1 MAAEDDDRDAAAT
14 LPHDCASVD
23 GRRHWLR
30 WSARHLLHQVA
41 IGGCHASR
49 RQLELWTA
57 GEMASRSSPEEPAVN
72 VLDSWTCLDE
82 IGWSTLLSDGT
93 TAATPELLYLVER
106 AQPPGDT
113 TTGAFAVTRQLS
125 ATGVREE
132 DERFTRGSRQQFPFQ
147 PAGWSLRRCPPSST
161 AADADADASAW
172 ARIESR
178 LAALPDTV
186 SPPLLLD
193 ASDAPADVREFAAP
207 TPVTAAALT
216 SSRQLEA
223 DSGVLAAALLDPEY
237 VRELDRRRAQQAMD
251 AAAGDDRAHLYVRG
265 EADDSTAASGRVME
279 SSRQRSITLDDVY
292 RVREGDAELFGVK
305 LSELER
311 MSSDEEEEEE
321 ERATASKAASGSPE
335 LTSIA
340 STATASSPPDT
351 ALDGKLN
358 QMLGIVERALHT
370 GTTTSP
376 PTGTHDAPAPASRY
390 AIVETAAVTDFDRL
404 VPHPARTFPFE
415 LDRFQKQAIVHLERG
430 EHVFVAAHTSA
441 GKTVVAE
448 YAIALTV
455 AHATKTVYTSPI
467 KTLSNQKFRDFAHA
481 YGPERVGLI
490 TGDVSIQP
498 SAPCLVM
505 TTEILRSML
514 YRGADLIRDVEW
526 VVFDEV
532 HYVND
537 EERGVVWEEVIILL
551 PPHVNIIMLSATV
564 PNARE
569 FAEWVGRCK
578 QRCVYV
584 ISTPQRPVPLQH
596 YLFAKN
602 EMTLVKDA
610 GGAFLQAGFRAAQ
623 ALERQALA
631 KRAGGSAGALPP
643 PRHSWGTLVNFLRKR
658 DLMPAVVFCFSKRR
672 CEDAA
677 DALGAINLL
686 EGGAEDAHRV
696 HAFMEAALARL
707 RHEDRRLP
715 QLARVRDLLKRGIG
729 VHHAGLLP
737 IVKELTEI
745 LFQRGLVRVL
755 FATET
760 FAMGVNMPARTVVF
774 TGLRKHDGRVFR
786 YLTPGEYTQMSGRA
800 GRRGLDAYGLVV
812 LFLPPGELPSELEV
826 RRVMT
831 GVPLRLQSRFR
842 LTFNTILNLLRTEY
856 IQVEELIRRSFSEVG
871 TFGATATMQRLLRRG
886 RRMLQQLEWELHA
899 YDAAF
904 REYYA
909 AAQTVLQLSR
919 AMHTALLD
927 AGPQGSGRAACPPG
941 RLVLLR
947 RRDGGLALGAVLQTP
962 REKRYRVPGG
972 GILEEE
978 TRLVV
983 PTLVLLGGPALQW
996 SASAL
1001 VAPES
1006 SSTAAGV
1013 CGESMRMLQRARVN
1027 GIDYEIGDVTP
1038 DEVVDIFTLVL
1049 RGGVLDAAALLP
1061 VRGAPQ
1067 ALAVAAAL
1075 EALREVLE
1083 EYALA
1088 PEKRSGA
1095 KQLVSAH
1102 PRHDLGVANVELE
1115 AAWDRRQEVLY
1126 GQWLSSACL
1135 REPALR
1141 ARLARAYDLADRQQR
1156 LSRKLTQL
1164 EYALSDQSLQL
1175 MPDYLQR
1182 IAVLQRLHYVEAE
1195 AEAQTEDGAANRAAR
1210 DALAEGLESAAPVSQ
1225 RFTVTLK
1232 GRAACEVG
1240 SCDSLL
1246 MVELILEGVLTA
1258 LSPAQVAALLSCL
1271 VFQEKL
1277 DSSEYRL
1284 PDDADENADATNA
1297 LEAPLASAY
1306 RQTQQI
1312 ALALGVVLAE
1322 CGLPV
1327 SPLEFLGM
1335 SVNPGLMMP
1344 CLAWAGGASF
1354 RDICD
1359 TTPVQEGS
1367 VVRTVIRLSELLR
1380 ETRNVARAIGDNA
1393 LYAKADEA
1401 VRAVKRD
1408 IIFAASL
1415 YVS

>member
-1 MAAEDDDRDAAAT
+1 
-14 LPHDCASVD
+14 
-23 GRRHWLR
+23 
-30 WSARHLLHQVA
+30 
-41 IGGCHASR
+41 
-49 RQLELWTA
+49 
-57 GEMASRSSPEEPAVN
+57 MASRSSPEEPAVN
-72 VLDSWTCLDE
+72 VLDRWACLDE

-93 TAATPELLYLVER
+93 TAATPELLYLVEQ
-106 AQPPGDT
+106 AQPSGDT
-113 TTGAFAVTRQLS
+113 ATGAFAVTRQLS

-132 DERFTRGSRQQFPFQ
+132 DERFTRGLRQQFPFQ
-147 PAGWSLRRCPPSST
+147 PASWSLRRRPAST
-161 AADADADASAW
+161 AAADVDADASAW
-172 ARIESR
+172 ARIEPR
-178 LAALPDTV
+178 LAALPDAV
-186 SPPLLLD
+186 SPLLLD
-193 ASDAPADVREFAAP
+193 VSDAPTDVRETAAP
-207 TPVTAAALT
+207 TLVTATALT

-251 AAAGDDRAHLYVRG
+251 AAAGDERAHLYVRG

-279 SSRQRSITLDDVY
+279 SSRQRSITLGDVY

-311 MSSDEEEEEE
+311 MSSDEEEEG
-321 ERATASKAASGSPE
+321 RATASKAASGSPE
-335 LTSIA
+335 LFSIA
-340 STATASSPPDT
+340 STPTTSSPPDT

-370 GTTTSP
+370 GTTTSS
-376 PTGTHDAPAPASRY
+376 PTGIHDAPAHASRY
-390 AIVETAAVTDFDRL
+390 AIVETATVDDFDRL

-631 KRAGGSAGALPP
+631 KRAGATAGALPP

-696 HAFMEAALARL
+696 HAFMESALARL
-707 RHEDRRLP
+707 RHEDRHLP

-774 TGLRKHDGRVFR
+774 TGLRKHDGRAFR

-800 GRRGLDAYGLVV
+800 GRRGLDAYGLVL

-886 RRMLQQLEWELHA
+886 RRVLQQLERELHA

-904 REYYA
+904 GEYYA
-909 AAQTVLQLSR
+909 AAQTVLHLSR

-941 RLVLLR
+941 RLMLLR

-1006 SSTAAGV
+1006 SSTAAGI
-1013 CGESMRMLQRARVN
+1013 CGESMRVLQRARAN
-1027 GIDYEIGDVTP
+1027 GIDYEIGDVAP
-1038 DEVVDIFTLVL
+1038 AEVVDIFTLVL
-1049 RGGVLDAAALLP
+1049 RSGVLDAAALLP

-1067 ALAVAAAL
+1067 PAAVAAAL

-1115 AAWDRRQEVLY
+1115 AAWGRRQEVLY

-1156 LSRKLTQL
+1156 LSYKLAQL

-1195 AEAQTEDGAANRAAR
+1195 EDAANRAAR
-1210 DALAEGLESAAPVSQ
+1210 DAPAEGVESAVPVSQ
-1225 RFTVTLK
+1225 RLTVTLK

-1284 PDDADENADATNA
+1284 PDEADENADAANA
-1297 LEAPLASAY
+1297 PEAPLARAY

-1344 CLAWAGGASF
+1344 CLAWADGASF

-1380 ETRNVARAIGDNA
+1380 ETRNVARVIGDNT

-1401 VRAVKRD
+1401 VRAIKRD